1 MDSVGITMTENYNGK
16 SGTADGMKDNFKKA
30 TTEMLVLFL
39 LGEKPMYV
47 YEMIQALDY
56 RSNSAYCVATLYP
69 AIYRLQKFGFIR
81 EYAKCVSEDNR
92 LRKYY
97 EVTEEGTAYM
107 NSLKGEYHKLV
118 DAVEMIF
125 NSTDSSECSSVRCK
139 ETSFTNAGHEEVRNS
154 VTVDRNS
161 TKENNQEEI
170 GNPFFTSRLAP
181 QN

>member
-1 MDSVGITMTENYNGK
+1 MTENYNGK

-39 LGEKPMYV
+39 LGEKP
-47 YEMIQALDY
+47 
-56 RSNSAYCVATLYP
+56 
-69 AIYRLQKFGFIR
+69 IYRLQKFGFIR

-139 ETSFTNAGHEEVRNS
+139 ETSFASADHEEVSNS
-154 VTVDRNS
+154 VTVDRNPIE
-161 TKENNQEEI
+161 ENSREEL
-170 GNPFFTSRLAP
+170 GNPFFTGRLAP

>member
-1 MDSVGITMTENYNGK
+1 
-16 SGTADGMKDNFKKA
+16 
-30 TTEMLVLFL
+30 
-39 LGEKPMYV
+39 
-47 YEMIQALDY
+47 
-56 RSNSAYCVATLYP
+56 
-69 AIYRLQKFGFIR
+69 
-81 EYAKCVSEDNR
+81 
-92 LRKYY
+92 
-97 EVTEEGTAYM
+97 M

-170 GNPFFTSRLAP
+170 GNPFFTGRLAP